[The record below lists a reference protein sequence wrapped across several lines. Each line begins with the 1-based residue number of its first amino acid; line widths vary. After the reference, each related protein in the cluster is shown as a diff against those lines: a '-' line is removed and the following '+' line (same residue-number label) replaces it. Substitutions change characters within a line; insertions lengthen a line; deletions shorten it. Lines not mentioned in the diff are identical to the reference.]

1 MMKFL
6 LIYLVLFFLWWTKG
20 MAIDRE
26 ESLTDYVAGERVENG
41 ATLVEVSSSDLKT
54 NHLPYFLILKTL
66 NPVTQIDLSAGSDQS
81 WNILSY
87 KILYGTQKIRVPGR
101 LQMWY
106 VSEWRKMLSA
116 WHDKSFLLYFLEKL
130 II

>member
-1 MMKFL
+1 MKFL
-6 LIYLVLFFLWWTKG
+6 LIYGVLFLLLWTKG
-20 MAIDRE
+20 SAIDRE
-26 ESLTDYVAGERVENG
+26 ESLTDYTAEEEIVNEPV
-41 ATLVEVSSSDLKT
+41 LVEVSSSDLKN
-54 NHLPYFLILKTL
+54 NHIPYFLIL
-66 NPVTQIDLSAGSDQS
+66 IDLSAGSDQS

-87 KILYGTQKIRVPGR
+87 KILHGAQKIRVPMR

-106 VSEWRKMLSA
+106 ASEWMRMLSV

>member
-1 MMKFL
+1 MKFL
-6 LIYLVLFFLWWTKG
+6 LIYGVLLLLLWTKG
-20 MAIDRE
+20 SAIDRE
-26 ESLTDYVAGERVENG
+26 ESLTDYTAEEEIVNEPV
-41 ATLVEVSSSDLKT
+41 LVEVSSSDLKN
-54 NHLPYFLILKTL
+54 NHIPYFLILKAL

-87 KILYGTQKIRVPGR
+87 KILHGAQKIRVPMR
-101 LQMWY
+101 LQLRY
-106 VSEWRKMLSA
+106 ASEWMRMLSV

>member
-1 MMKFL
+1 MKFL
-6 LIYLVLFFLWWTKG
+6 LIYGVLFLLLWTKG
-20 MAIDRE
+20 SAIDRE
-26 ESLTDYVAGERVENG
+26 ESLTDYTAEEEIGNEPV
-41 ATLVEVSSSDLKT
+41 LVEVSSSDLKN
-54 NHLPYFLILKTL
+54 NHIPYFLILKAL

-81 WNILSY
+81 W
-87 KILYGTQKIRVPGR
+87 KIRVPMR

-106 VSEWRKMLSA
+106 ASEWMRMLSV

>member
-1 MMKFL
+1 MKFL
-6 LIYLVLFFLWWTKG
+6 LIYLVLFLLLWTKG
-20 MAIDRE
+20 SAIDRE
-26 ESLTDYVAGERVENG
+26 EGLTDYTVEEGIVNEPV
-41 ATLVEVSSSDLKT
+41 LVEVSSSDLKT
-54 NHLPYFLILKTL
+54 NHLPYFLILKAL
-66 NPVTQIDLSAGSDQS
+66 NPATQIDLSAGSDQS

-87 KILYGTQKIRVPGR
+87 KILHGTQKIHVPMR

-106 VSEWRKMLSA
+106 ASEWMRMLSA

>member
-1 MMKFL
+1 MKFL
-6 LIYLVLFFLWWTKG
+6 LIYGVLFLLLWTKG
-20 MAIDRE
+20 SAIDRE
-26 ESLTDYVAGERVENG
+26 ESLTDYTVEEGIVNESV
-41 ATLVEVSSSDLKT
+41 LVEVSSSDLKN
-54 NHLPYFLILKTL
+54 NHIPYFLILKAL

-87 KILYGTQKIRVPGR
+87 KILHGAQKIRVPMR

-106 VSEWRKMLSA
+106 ASEWMRMLSV
-116 WHDKSFLLYFLEKL
+116 WHDKSFLLYFLGKL

>member
-1 MMKFL
+1 MKFL
-6 LIYLVLFFLWWTKG
+6 LIYGVLFLLLWTKG
-20 MAIDRE
+20 SAIDRE
-26 ESLTDYVAGERVENG
+26 ESLTDYTAEEEIVNEPV
-41 ATLVEVSSSDLKT
+41 LVEVSSSDLKN
-54 NHLPYFLILKTL
+54 NHIPYFLI
-66 NPVTQIDLSAGSDQS
+66 PVTQIDLSAGSDQS

-87 KILYGTQKIRVPGR
+87 KILHGAQKIRVPMR

-106 VSEWRKMLSA
+106 ASEWMRMLSV

>member
-1 MMKFL
+1 M
-6 LIYLVLFFLWWTKG
+6 WTKG
-20 MAIDRE
+20 SAIDRE
-26 ESLTDYVAGERVENG
+26 ESLTDYTAEEEIVNEPV
-41 ATLVEVSSSDLKT
+41 LVEVSSSDLKN
-54 NHLPYFLILKTL
+54 NHIPYFLILKAL

-87 KILYGTQKIRVPGR
+87 KILHGAQKIRVPMR

-106 VSEWRKMLSA
+106 ASEWMRMLSV